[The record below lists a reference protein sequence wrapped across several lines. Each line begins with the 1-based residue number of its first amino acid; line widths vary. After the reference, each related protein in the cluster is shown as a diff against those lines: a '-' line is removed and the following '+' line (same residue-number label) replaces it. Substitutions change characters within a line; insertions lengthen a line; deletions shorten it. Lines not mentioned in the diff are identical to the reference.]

1 MSGASRPEAAVLT
14 IQIVT
19 WNSAQVIGPCLV
31 SLAAQRDRRFELVV
45 VDNASG
51 DETRERV
58 GEALAAGLPGAL
70 VAADRNLGFCG
81 GHNRALARGTAPFVL
96 VLNPDTEL
104 APDFV
109 ARFAALVPGL
119 PRDVGTV
126 APLIL
131 LPDGRVDS
139 SGLFLD
145 RFRRVFDRG
154 QGRWPVPGAGPEDV
168 FGCTGAVAIHRRAML
183 ADIAEPSGVLDER
196 LFAYYDDL
204 DLSWRAQL
212 RGWRCLHVPT
222 LVAVHARAGR
232 NAVRAAHGR
241 RGRAREQRLALRNRL
256 LVLLKCERRRDAL
269 AALPL
274 LAPYEL
280 ARLLFVVL
288 RAPAAL
294 PGYLDALRL
303 APAFWRSRRALQ
315 RRARPE
321 RLLAARFFPHAARDA
336 T

>member
-1 MSGASRPEAAVLT
+1 VSETAPVLT

-19 WNSAQVIGPCLV
+19 WNSGEVIAPCLA

-45 VDNASG
+45 MDNASA
-51 DETRERV
+51 DDTRERV
-58 GEALAAGLPGAL
+58 RAAFDAGLPGEL

-81 GHNRALARGTAPFVL
+81 GHNRALAHGGAPFVL

-104 APDFV
+104 PPDFV

-119 PRDVGTV
+119 AREVGTI

-131 LPDGRVDS
+131 LPDGRIDS

-154 QGRWPVPGAGPEDV
+154 QGARPDPGAAPEDV

-183 ADIAEPSGVLDER
+183 ADVAEPSGVFDER

-212 RGWRCLHVPT
+212 RGWRCLHVPE
-222 LVAVHARAGR
+222 LVAVHARAGK
-232 NAVRAAHGR
+232 NAVRATEGR
-241 RGRAREQRLALRNRL
+241 RGGGREQRLALRNRL
-256 LVLLKCERRRDAL
+256 LVLLKCERGRDAL
-269 AALPL
+269 AALPRL
-274 LAPYEL
+274 VPYEL
-280 ARLLFVVL
+280 ARFAYVVL

-303 APAFWRSRRALQ
+303 APSLWRSRRALQ

-321 RLLAARFFPHAARDA
+321 RLLAARFFPHAARDLP
-336 T
+336 